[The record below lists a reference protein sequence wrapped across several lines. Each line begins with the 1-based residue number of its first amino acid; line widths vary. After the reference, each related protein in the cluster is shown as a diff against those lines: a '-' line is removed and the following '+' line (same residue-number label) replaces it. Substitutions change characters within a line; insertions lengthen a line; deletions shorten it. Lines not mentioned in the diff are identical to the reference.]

1 MPSQEK
7 PEATTV
13 TTDGRDHAHRD
24 QTDVRYDA
32 QRVEM
37 KWFERWR
44 QDAAPYAA
52 EPDSTKMK
60 YYVLEMLPY
69 PSGAMHVGHVRNYAI
84 GDVLARYMWM
94 NGYNVLH
101 PMGWDSFGL
110 PAENAAIKNNTPP
123 REWTQANIAHMKA
136 QMKRLGFA
144 YDWSREVTTCLPEY
158 YRWNQWFFLKFYEK
172 GLAYRKK
179 SKVNWCPQCCT
190 VLANEQVVNGNCW
203 RHEDTPVEQRELEQW
218 FLRITN
224 YADELLRDLDRLPGW
239 PEKVR
244 TMQRNWIGR
253 SEGALIDFELSG
265 PPGPAGS
272 RITVFTTRVDTI
284 YGATS
289 VQLAPQHPIVADMM
303 AKNPDLRPK
312 IEQLIAEQRKAK
324 EVGDIGEIE
333 KHGIFTGRY
342 AKNPYNQ
349 EPLPIWVA
357 NYILMDYGTGAI
369 MSVPAHDDRDYDFA
383 KKYKLPIRV
392 VVLPAAS
399 DSDETVMDPQ
409 LPFVSEDGL
418 IVNSGPFS
426 GLRVPEA
433 LKKMAEYAEQNS
445 FGKATVTFR
454 LKDWGISRQRYWG
467 TPIPMLYCEKDGI
480 VPVNEKD
487 LPVILPDKV
496 DVSLTGGSPLSHV
509 PEFVNATCPKCGG
522 PARRETDT
530 MDTFV
535 DSSWYFYRYTD
546 AHNDGAPFDSA
557 IVAYWFGDA
566 GIDQYIGG
574 VEHAILHLIYSR
586 FWTMVMRDMAMVKNA
601 EPVERLFTQGMV
613 IKDGAKMSKNLGNVV
628 SPNEMVARYGAD
640 AARLYSLFAAPPDR
654 DLDWQESGIEGI
666 QRFLGRVYRYVMRN
680 AHPDSAEWRQP
691 VPASLSPAARQIQR
705 KLHQTIKRVTDDFKG
720 RWHFNT
726 CIAAIME
733 LLNELYA
740 AEEAMAQNSGAAIPV
755 PLLAE
760 VQRSLVLLLAPFAPY
775 LAHELWETLGER
787 GNLLRAPW
795 PRYEAAL
802 AKEDEIEIPVQVNG
816 KLRGKVLVAAEAG
829 EDVVVKAALADEK
842 IKAAIAGKQ
851 IVKTIFVPGK
861 LLNLVVR

>member
-1 MPSQEK
+1 MPQEQK
-7 PEATTV
+7 TEVATTRAERPN
-13 TTDGRDHAHRD
+13 DE
-24 QTDVRYDA
+24 RYDA
-32 QRVEM
+32 QRVET
-37 KWFERWR
+37 KWAERWQ
-44 QDAAPYAA
+44 QDPALYAA
-52 EPDSTKMK
+52 EPDSTKKK

-69 PSGAMHVGHVRNYAI
+69 PSGALHMGHVRNYSI
-84 GDVLARYMWM
+84 GDALARYMWM

-110 PAENAAIKNNTPP
+110 PAENAAISNNTPP
-123 REWTQANIAHMKA
+123 REWTLRNIANMKA
-136 QMKRLGFA
+136 QMKRIGFA
-144 YDWSREVTTCLPEY
+144 YDWSREVTTCLPDY
-158 YRWNQWFFLKFYEK
+158 YRWNQWFFLKLYEQR
-172 GLAYRKK
+172 LVYRKK
-179 SKVNWCPQCCT
+179 SKVNWCPKCAT
-190 VLANEQVVNGNCW
+190 VLANEQVVNGCCW
-203 RHEDTPVEQRELEQW
+203 RHEDTLVEQRELEQW
-218 FLRITN
+218 FVRTTK
-224 YADELLRDLDRLPGW
+224 YAEELLRDLDRLAGW

-253 SEGALIDFELSG
+253 SEGALVDFQLEG
-265 PPGPAGS
+265 NAGPAGS
-272 RITVFTTRVDTI
+272 KISVFTTRIDTI

-289 VQLAPQHPIVADMM
+289 LQLAPEHPLVADFTRYNQPLG
-303 AKNPDLRPK
+303 AAVQ
-312 IEQLIAEQRKAK
+312 QLIGEQRKAK

-333 KHGIFTGRY
+333 KHGVNTHRY
-342 AKNPYNQ
+342 AINPFNG
-349 EPLPIWVA
+349 ERVPIWIA

-433 LKKMAEYAEQNS
+433 LKKMAEYAEQNG
-445 FGKATVTFR
+445 FGKATITFR

-546 AHNDGAPFDSA
+546 AHNDRAPFDSA

-586 FWTMVMRDMAMVKNA
+586 FWTMVMRDLGMVKNA

-613 IKDGAKMSKNLGNVV
+613 IKDGAKMSKSLGNIV
-628 SPNEMVARYGAD
+628 SPDEMVARYGAD

-654 DLDWQESGIEGI
+654 DLDW
-666 QRFLGRVYRYVMRN
+666 
-680 AHPDSAEWRQP
+680 
-691 VPASLSPAARQIQR
+691 
-705 KLHQTIKRVTDDFKG
+705 
-720 RWHFNT
+720 
-726 CIAAIME
+726 
-733 LLNELYA
+733 
-740 AEEAMAQNSGAAIPV
+740 
-755 PLLAE
+755 
-760 VQRSLVLLLAPFAPY
+760 
-775 LAHELWETLGER
+775 
-787 GNLLRAPW
+787 
-795 PRYEAAL
+795 
-802 AKEDEIEIPVQVNG
+802 
-816 KLRGKVLVAAEAG
+816 
-829 EDVVVKAALADEK
+829 
-842 IKAAIAGKQ
+842 
-851 IVKTIFVPGK
+851 
-861 LLNLVVR
+861 

>member
-1 MPSQEK
+1 
-7 PEATTV
+7 
-13 TTDGRDHAHRD
+13 
-24 QTDVRYDA
+24 
-32 QRVEM
+32 
-37 KWFERWR
+37 
-44 QDAAPYAA
+44 
-52 EPDSTKMK
+52 
-60 YYVLEMLPY
+60 
-69 PSGAMHVGHVRNYAI
+69 
-84 GDVLARYMWM
+84 
-94 NGYNVLH
+94 
-101 PMGWDSFGL
+101 
-110 PAENAAIKNNTPP
+110 
-123 REWTQANIAHMKA
+123 
-136 QMKRLGFA
+136 
-144 YDWSREVTTCLPEY
+144 
-158 YRWNQWFFLKFYEK
+158 
-172 GLAYRKK
+172 
-179 SKVNWCPQCCT
+179 
-190 VLANEQVVNGNCW
+190 
-203 RHEDTPVEQRELEQW
+203 
-218 FLRITN
+218 
-224 YADELLRDLDRLPGW
+224 LLRDLDKLPGW

-272 RITVFTTRVDTI
+272 KITVFTTRVDTI

-433 LKKMAEYAEQNS
+433 LKTMAEYAEQNS

-546 AHNDGAPFDSA
+546 AHNDRAPFDSA

-680 AHPDSAEWRQP
+680 AHPDSAGWRQP

>member
-1 MPSQEK
+1 MPPEEK
-7 PEATTV
+7 TIV
-13 TTDGRDHAHRD
+13 RDE
-24 QTDVRYDA
+24 RYDA
-32 QRVEM
+32 QRVET
-37 KWFERWR
+37 KWSERWQ
-44 QDAAPYAA
+44 QDPALYAA
-52 EPDSTKMK
+52 EPNSTKPK

-69 PSGAMHVGHVRNYAI
+69 PSGALHMGHVRNYSI
-84 GDVLARYMWM
+84 GDALARYTWM

-110 PAENAAIKNNTPP
+110 PAENAAIQNNTPP
-123 REWTQANIAHMKA
+123 REWTLRNIANMKA

-158 YRWNQWFFLKFYEK
+158 YRWNQWFFLKMYER

-179 SKVNWCPQCCT
+179 SLVNWCPKCCT

-333 KHGIFTGRY
+333 KHGVFTGRY

-433 LKKMAEYAEQNS
+433 LKKMAEYAEQNG
-445 FGKATVTFR
+445 FGKATITFR

-546 AHNDGAPFDSA
+546 AHNDRAPFDSA

-586 FWTMVMRDMAMVKNA
+586 FWTMVMRDMGMVKNA

-613 IKDGAKMSKNLGNVV
+613 IKDGAKMSKSLGNIV
-628 SPNEMVARYGAD
+628 SPDEMVARYGAD

-654 DLDWQESGIEGI
+654 DLDWQDSGIEGI
-666 QRFLGRVYRYVMRN
+666 QRFLGRVYRYIMRN

-691 VPASLSPAARQIQR
+691 MPANLSPAARQIQR

-740 AEEAMAQNSGAAIPV
+740 VEESMTQNSGAAIPT

-787 GNLLRAPW
+787 SNLLRAPW
-795 PRYEAAL
+795 PSYEAAL
-802 AKEDEIEIPVQVNG
+802 AKEEEIEIPVQING

-829 EDVVVKAALADEK
+829 EDVVVKAALGEEK
-842 IKAAIAGKQ
+842 IQKAIAGKQ
-851 IVKTIFVPGK
+851 IGKKIFVPGK